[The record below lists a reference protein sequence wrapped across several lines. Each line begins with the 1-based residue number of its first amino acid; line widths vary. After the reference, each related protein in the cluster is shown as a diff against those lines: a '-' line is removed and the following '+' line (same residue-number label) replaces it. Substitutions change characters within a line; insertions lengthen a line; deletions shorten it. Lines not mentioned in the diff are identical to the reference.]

1 MTDLGELAAT
11 IHQRRQELVE
21 RWMEAMAARSWNL
34 RDLLTRPPEEP
45 VAEAVDPFAEA
56 PTPGRR
62 SSIPVN
68 PDLLRQRCRHFLGT
82 LAEALAHRG
91 ALEMG
96 APEFREPVQILSF
109 TAGWM
114 AGGGLGIADTVALV
128 NALDD
133 VLGPEP
139 ARLYQTMMVVVTE
152 AYMAAVE
159 QRAAVRYRDAM
170 EKSQL
175 VCALATDLP
184 ALFLV
189 GDPDRRALD
198 EALGRVKMLTVMR
211 QAPAVLLD
219 CSGLLHPQTTLP
231 ELEPMMLDY
240 FDDGPDTV
248 VLSGVSPGLRATL
261 AEAEQRGVSVHEHTP
276 PALAEAAA
284 ACGLEWPA
292 R

>member
-1 MTDLGELAAT
+1 
-11 IHQRRQELVE
+11 
-21 RWMEAMAARSWNL
+21 MEALAARSWNL
-34 RDLLTRPPEEP
+34 RDVLTRPPAEP
-45 VAEAVDPFAEA
+45 AVETVDPFAA
-56 PTPGRR
+56 ATPARR
-62 SSIPVN
+62 SGIPLN
-68 PDLLRQRCRHFLGT
+68 PELLRQRCDHFLDT
-82 LAEALAHRG
+82 LAEALTTRG

-128 NALDD
+128 NALAD

-139 ARLYQTMMVVVTE
+139 PRLYQAMMVVVTE

-175 VCALATDLP
+175 VCDLASELP

-211 QAPAVLLD
+211 QAPTVLLD
-219 CSGLLHPQTTLP
+219 CSGLLHPDRTLP
-231 ELEPMMLDY
+231 ELEPMLLDY
-240 FDDGPDTV
+240 FDDGPQTV
-248 VLSGVSPGLRATL
+248 VLSGVSPGLRQTL
-261 AEAEQRGVSVHEHTP
+261 SEAEQRGVSIHEHTP

-292 R
+292 K